1 MTRPKPDAIEP
12 AMIWIGTSG
21 YQYPEWKGKFYP
33 EKFSPKKMLAFY
45 SERFNSTESNYTFRR
60 MPTEAILTNWAS
72 QTPKQFCFSLK
83 APQEIT
89 HFRKL
94 RDCESVV
101 GRFTKVSQ
109 ALGPKL
115 GATLFQLPPS
125 MHCDLPLLREF
136 LDVLPSGV
144 NAAFEFRHESWFNDD
159 VFAALRARDCAL
171 CIADSEK
178 LHTPI
183 VLTAKHAY
191 FRLRDEGYGAAEIKR
206 WAKEIQKASAG
217 ADDTYVYF
225 KHEEKGLGPEFVR
238 QLVQHLDLAS
248 K

>member
-1 MTRPKPDAIEP
+1 
-12 AMIWIGTSG
+12 MIWIGTSG
-21 YQYPEWKGKFYP
+21 FQYPEWKGKFYP
-33 EKFSPKKMLAFY
+33 KEFSPKKMLAFY

-60 MPTEAILTNWAS
+60 MPSESVLTNWAA
-72 QTPKQFCFSLK
+72 QTPEQFRFSLK

-94 RDCESVV
+94 RGCESVV
-101 GRFTKVSQ
+101 RQFTNVSQ

-125 MHCDLPLLREF
+125 LHCDGELFREF
-136 LDVLPSGV
+136 LNVLPPGCK
-144 NAAFEFRHESWFNDD
+144 AAFEFRHESWFNDD
-159 VFAALRARDCAL
+159 VFAALRAKSAAL

-191 FRLRDEGYGAAEIKR
+191 FRLRDEGYGTADIKR
-206 WAKEIQKASAG
+206 WAKEIQRASGSAE
-217 ADDTYVYF
+217 DTYVYF
-225 KHEEKGLGPEFVR
+225 KHEEKGLGPEFAQ
-238 QLVQHLDLAS
+238 QLVKDLDRATG
-248 K
+248 

>member
-1 MTRPKPDAIEP
+1 
-12 AMIWIGTSG
+12 MIWIGTSG
-21 YQYPEWKGKFYP
+21 FQYPEWKGKFYP

-60 MPTEAILTNWAS
+60 MPSESTLANWAA
-72 QTPKQFCFSLK
+72 QTPAQFRFSLK

-94 RDCESVV
+94 RGCESVV
-101 GRFTKVSQ
+101 RQFTNVSQ
-109 ALGPKL
+109 ALGPKI
-115 GATLFQLPPS
+115 GATLFQLPPA
-125 MHCDLPLLREF
+125 MHCDLALLREF
-136 LDVLPSGV
+136 LDVLPPELK
-144 NAAFEFRHESWFNDD
+144 AAFEFRHPSWFNDD
-159 VFAALRARDCAL
+159 VFAALRAKNSAL

-191 FRLRDEGYGAAEIKR
+191 FRLRDEGYEAADIQR

-217 ADDTYVYF
+217 ANDIYVYF
-225 KHEEKGLGPEFVR
+225 KHEETGLGPEFAR
-238 QLVQHLDLAS
+238 QLIQHLG
-248 K
+248 